1 LAVHQKINMSDFW
14 VAHCFAAMTHAQL
27 GNRAAA
33 QAEVERTLR
42 LWPKFEQI
50 FGMKHLGKWFRNQPD
65 LIAHIL
71 EGVKLAGFR
80 TRSETVEGVRSGGVV
95 EWWKWWSKRQ
105 TYMLAGSA
113 GCPEPSAQVD
123 AMVLSG
129 CRICGNLTYE

>member
-1 LAVHQKINMSDFW
+1 
-14 VAHCFAAMTHAQL
+14 MTHAQL

-80 TRSETVEGVRSGGVV
+80 TRPETVEGVRSGGVV
-95 EWWKWWSKRQ
+95 EWWSGG
-105 TYMLAGSA
+105 LSA
-113 GCPEPSAQVD
+113 KLICWRVPRDAPS
-123 AMVLSG
+123 L
-129 CRICGNLTYE
+129 RRR